1 MLSAEKRQYYNHGH
15 LPIQNQNQ
23 SHAAGHTGSLK
34 QQRQYSNTVSTTI
47 PTSSSTNNHG
57 KDKESKNRAKPSMRR
72 TSISRKCRRNST
84 NAPSSAALS
93 VDKKSGSAAGSANLN
108 SSKPSPINAHIVSK
122 RTITIE
128 SDSLIALCSP
138 FTIPEQTNEV
148 CYVVNEKRYRFED
161 KTDLALIYGALD
173 STITTATTTTTKA
186 LTATNNICINKS
198 LQALNKQKHL
208 AFLSNTIDILA
219 NRPVSATESI
229 LDTEF
234 LEMIDPISDAGEED
248 EDEDNATDLD
258 SIYDSSLD
266 LDKDRIPETIIS
278 SLTNGANTLLAPIPE
293 KPYAN
298 VFSILNSQENKI
310 EVANASTS
318 ANCTASF
325 FFD

>member
-1 MLSAEKRQYYNHGH
+1 
-15 LPIQNQNQ
+15 
-23 SHAAGHTGSLK
+23 
-34 QQRQYSNTVSTTI
+34 
-47 PTSSSTNNHG
+47 
-57 KDKESKNRAKPSMRR
+57 MRR
-72 TSISRKCRRNST
+72 TSVSRKCRRNST

-108 SSKPSPINAHIVSK
+108 SSKPSPVNAHIVSK

-248 EDEDNATDLD
+248 EDNATDLD

-298 VFSILNSQENKI
+298 VFSILNSQENDI
-310 EVANASTS
+310 EVANASIS